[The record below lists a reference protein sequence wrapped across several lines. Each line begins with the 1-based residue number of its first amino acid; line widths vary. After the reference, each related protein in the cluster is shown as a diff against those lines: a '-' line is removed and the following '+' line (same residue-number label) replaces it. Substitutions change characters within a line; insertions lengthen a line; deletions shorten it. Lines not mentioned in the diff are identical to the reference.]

1 MHVWY
6 MFTSAYVYASDISI
20 REYMRIHKCIYIYR
34 NIHEYIGCINMYDI
48 YIDKNENTSSAAEE
62 R

>member
-20 REYMRIHKCIYIYR
+20 REYMRIHICTYIYR
-34 NIHEYIGCINMYDI
+34 NIHEYIGCINMWIHI
-48 YIDKNENTSSAAEE
+48 Y
-62 R
+62 